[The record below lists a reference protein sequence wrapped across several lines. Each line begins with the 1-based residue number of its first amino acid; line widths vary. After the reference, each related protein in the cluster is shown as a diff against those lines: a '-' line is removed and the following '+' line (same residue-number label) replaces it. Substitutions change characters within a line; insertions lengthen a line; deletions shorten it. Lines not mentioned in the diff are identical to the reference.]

1 MVIKKT
7 LKEWE
12 IEKGIE
18 IKTKDR
24 KNIIALNERQF
35 INLIKDNYIVTKTE
49 KGLNYLEEN
58 AIIGGNI

>member
-58 AIIGGNI
+58 KIIGGR